1 MEEPALSREHEHD
14 LLAVLGSYLKNVGL
28 LRQRNK
34 LNVAHDDVLDIDRE
48 SLLARGLLVVSRAE
62 LDRRVRQRV
71 LDDIPLAV
79 AWIFS
84 TMAAAS
90 MRSRRLP
97 LSPCA

>member
-1 MEEPALSREHEHD
+1 MDSEEPALSREHEHD
-14 LLAVLGSYLKNVGL
+14 LLAVLGKNVGL

-48 SLLARGLLVVSRAE
+48 SLLARGLLVVNRAK
-62 LDRRVRQRV
+62 LDRCVRDKV

-84 TMAAAS
+84 TMAAAC